1 MFIYAIRGHIGE
13 ICSGYYL
20 VKLYLPNR
28 IRTLEL
34 ITHGAVREPRAA
46 EREREERT
54 NFAHNFVFV
63 YINMNFTTR
72 SQLVLKDDSH
82 IPH

>member
-1 MFIYAIRGHIGE
+1 MFRLLLSKTISAESHSDLGVDYARRGQ
-13 ICSGYYL
+13 
-20 VKLYLPNR
+20 
-28 IRTLEL
+28 
-34 ITHGAVREPRAA
+34 RAKSSR